1 MLNKLALPFTIALLA
16 TASETAFAQGSRYV
30 IIVNPRNPIMR
41 LSLAD
46 VSRIYL
52 GKTQAWSINGQI
64 EPVAPVDQSPDSPIR
79 IAFSQRVLRKTVSEA
94 DSYWRQ
100 ELFAGRNVPPP
111 QQTEAEAIATVRE
124 VVGAIAYV
132 SPSNDLNG
140 VKVVAAP

>member
-1 MLNKLALPFTIALLA
+1 MSRKLTMLLTVAMLGTGANAV
-16 TASETAFAQGSRYV
+16 FAQGSRYV
-30 IIVNPRNPIMR
+30 IIVNPRNPIVR

-64 EPVAPVDQSPDSPIR
+64 QPVAPVDQSPESPIR

-140 VKVVAAP
+140 VKIVAEP